1 MNSEYLIA
9 LIGKIKIGIECHDI
23 LNVYRQELKIT
34 PVSNQEAFYVGI
46 TSLAN
51 QTLPVIDLR
60 KRLHMQPMGI
70 SELYNVITFKTGMNR
85 QLAILVDDILG
96 MEGLNSSS
104 LQKANSNLHNQQDNL
119 NLLFPMIATLKD
131 QSLIHIMDSTYLDN
145 LKPVDED
152 SGGLE
157 LF

>member
-1 MNSEYLIA
+1 MNTEYLIA
-9 LIGKIKIGIECHDI
+9 LIGRIKIGIECHDI

-34 PVSNQEAFYVGI
+34 PVANQEAFYVGI

-60 KRLHMQPMGI
+60 KRLHMQPM
-70 SELYNVITFKTGMNR
+70 ELNDLYNVITFKTGMNR

-96 MEGLNSSS
+96 MEGLNSNS

-145 LKPVDED
+145 LKPVDDD

>member
-1 MNSEYLIA
+1 MNTEYLIA
-9 LIGKIKIGIECHDI
+9 LIGRIKIGIECHDI

-34 PVSNQEAFYVGI
+34 PVANQEAFYVGI
-46 TSLAN
+46 ASLAN

-60 KRLHMQPMGI
+60 KRLHMQATGA

-85 QLAILVDDILG
+85 QLAILVDEILG

-119 NLLFPMIATLKD
+119 NLLFPMIASLKD
-131 QSLIHIMDSTYLDN
+131 NSLIHIMDSTYLDN
-145 LKPVDED
+145 LKPVDDD

>member
-1 MNSEYLIA
+1 MNTEYLIA
-9 LIGKIKIGIECHDI
+9 LIGKIKIGIDCHDI

-34 PVSNQEAFYVGI
+34 PVANQEAFYIGI

-60 KRLHMQPMGI
+60 KRVHMQPATASGPHNI
-70 SELYNVITFKTGMNR
+70 ITFRTGMTR
-85 QLAILVDDILG
+85 QLAILVDEIVG
-96 MEGLNSSS
+96 MEGLNSNS

-131 QSLIHIMDSTYLDN
+131 QSLLHIMDSTYLDN
-145 LKPVDED
+145 LKPIDED

>member
-1 MNSEYLIA
+1 MNTEYLIA
-9 LIGKIKIGIECHDI
+9 LIGRIKIGIECHDI
-23 LNVYRQELKIT
+23 LNVYRQKLKIT
-34 PVSNQEAFYVGI
+34 PVANQEAFYVGI

-60 KRLHMQPMGI
+60 KRLHMQPM
-70 SELYNVITFKTGMNR
+70 ELNDLYNVITFKTGMNR

-96 MEGLNSSS
+96 MEGLNSNS

-145 LKPVDED
+145 LKPVDDD

>member
-1 MNSEYLIA
+1 MNTEYLIA

-34 PVSNQEAFYVGI
+34 PVANQEPFYVGI

-60 KRLHMQPMGI
+60 KRLHMQPAAA
-70 SELYNVITFKTGMNR
+70 SEIYNVITFKTSMTR
-85 QLAILVDDILG
+85 QLAILVDEILG
-96 MEGLNSSS
+96 MEGLSSS
-104 LQKANSNLHNQQDNL
+104 SMQKANSNVHNQQDNL
-119 NLLFPMIATLKD
+119 NLLFPMIASLKD
-131 QSLIHIMDSTYLDN
+131 QSLLHIMDPTYLDN
-145 LKPVDED
+145 LKPIDED